1 MFSISVP
8 PSPICFLASPIPK
21 LVPRFGRSENEGQ
34 LRHKGDTDMNKVR
47 LAFHLLLSREGSTV
61 VGLSIL
67 VAMIVWQ
74 IIFFL
79 VTKSVWLLLIPIVTI
94 GCYVFQDDIK
104 NAWYRGR
111 QHVAGVK
118 RI

>member
-1 MFSISVP
+1 
-8 PSPICFLASPIPK
+8 
-21 LVPRFGRSENEGQ
+21 
-34 LRHKGDTDMNKVR
+34 MNKVK
-47 LAFHLLLSREGSTV
+47 LALHLLLSREGSTV
-61 VGLSIL
+61 VSLFIL
-67 VAMIVWQ
+67 LAMISYQ